1 MITRDAVAHVA
12 RLARIEL
19 SDADLDTFVPRL
31 QQIVACVEKLGELD
45 LSAVPPTAHVLP
57 LCNVMR
63 EDTTAPSLDRS
74 QALQSAPSAR
84 NGSFEIPA
92 VIA

>member
-19 SDADLDTFVPRL
+19 SDADLDAVVPRL
-31 QQIVACVEKLGELD
+31 QQIVAYVEKLDGLD

-57 LCNVMR
+57 LRNVMR
-63 EDTTAPSLDRS
+63 EDAAAPSLDRAK
-74 QALQSAPSAR
+74 ALQSAPAAR
-84 NGSFEIPA
+84 DGSFEIPA

>member
-12 RLARIEL
+12 RLARLEM

-31 QQIVACVEKLGELD
+31 QQVVAYVEKLAELD
-45 LSAVPPTAHVLP
+45 LADVPPTAHVLP
-57 LCNVMR
+57 LRNVMR
-63 EDTTAPSLDRS
+63 EDAVAPSLERDK
-74 QALQSAPSAR
+74 ALQSAPGAR
-84 NGSFEIPA
+84 DGCFEIPA